1 MSEAPTSGS
10 FSIGR
15 VLLLVIPLALVA
27 WAAKMYSG
35 NLETDAQLHLER
47 TMATRLLGDID
58 AAATLNK
65 GYADADGDLVADPP
79 QDAAKLIDPKEINIS
94 YVASSDTENEQE
106 AWKEFMAALGERTG
120 RKVNY
125 VTYADVDEQ
134 MRALAGGELLVTAVA
149 TGEVQAAVNE
159 AGFVPAACFADK
171 DGNYSYSMKIIVPA
185 DSDIKELKDVK
196 GKRMTFVRPRS
207 NSGCTAALVLLMK
220 EHDLQP
226 ERDYSWGFS
235 YGHENSIRGIAEK
248 QFQVAA
254 VASDILDRMIAS
266 GAVQQNAIRV
276 IQESEPY
283 PPGVVGYAHNLTPE
297 LREGIRETL
306 LGFKWEG
313 TGLEKT
319 YGTSAAKFA
328 PVDYKK
334 DWAPVREINKTGG
347 ELFAKIGPPTA

>member
-1 MSEAPTSGS
+1 MSEAPTAGS

-15 VLLLVIPLALVA
+15 VLLLVVPLALVA

-35 NLETDAQLHLER
+35 NLESDAQLNLER
-47 TMATRLLGDID
+47 TMATRLLGDVA
-58 AAATLNK
+58 AAATLDK
-65 GYADADGDLVADPP
+65 KYADADGDLIADPP
-79 QDAAKLIDPKEINIS
+79 QDAAKLVDPEEIHLS
-94 YVASSDTENEQE
+94 YVASSDTENEEE
-106 AWKEFMAALGERTG
+106 AWEEFMAALGERTG
-120 RKVNY
+120 RQVRY
-125 VTYADVDEQ
+125 ITYADVDEQ
-134 MRALAGGELLVTAVA
+134 MRALAGGELHVTAFA

-159 AGFVPAACFADK
+159 AGFVPTACFADK

-185 DSDIKELKDVK
+185 DSEINELKDVK

-248 QFQVAA
+248 QFQAAA

-266 GAVQQNAIRV
+266 GDVQQDAIRA
-276 IQESEPY
+276 IHESEPY
-283 PPGVVGYAHNLTPE
+283 PPGVVGYSYNLTPE

-306 LGFKWEG
+306 LGFNWEG
-313 TGLEKT
+313 TGLEET
-319 YGTSAAKFA
+319 YGASAAKFA

-347 ELFAKIGPPTA
+347 ELFAKIDPAA